1 MSLLQVDDRLG
12 AQDRELLAEVG
23 ATAAGAHASAFL
35 VGGPVR
41 DLLLRRE
48 APDLDVAVEGP
59 IEPVTH
65 ALAERLN
72 ARVHK
77 TSRFM
82 TATLVL
88 TDGRQLDI
96 ARTRTE
102 TYPRPGALPVVEP
115 ATLAEDLARRDFTAN
130 AMAMA
135 LDPERF
141 GRLIDPHDGQAD
153 VEARQLR
160 VLHERSF
167 EDDPTRMLRAVRF
180 VLRLEFALEPHT
192 AELLARAVRERRAA
206 GLSGARLRN
215 ELRVIFHE
223 TPARAVAALQRLG
236 LFEAMGLPP
245 ASDEACVAT
254 ARLREAAQALEIDLA
269 TVYPMA
275 TCLGIYAALS
285 GQRPA
290 ELTARLML
298 HARSR
303 DALLHAAAA
312 VAQPPR
318 VLLEDASASEIFG
331 DLCRMRPEAA
341 LAAWTVL
348 DAEGRARLE
357 RYWHEL
363 RGTCVEISG
372 TDLIA
377 GGHRPGPGFTGA
389 LDAALKAKLDEGADR
404 EQQLSIALKA
414 LRKPSH

>member
-1 MSLLQVDDRLG
+1 MSLLQIDDRLG

-23 ATAAGAHASAFL
+23 ATAAGAHTTAFL

-41 DLLLRRE
+41 DLLLQRE

-59 IEPVTH
+59 IEPITH
-65 ALAERLN
+65 ALADRLN

-88 TDGRQLDI
+88 PDGRQLDV

-135 LDPERF
+135 LGRERF

-153 VEARQLR
+153 VEVRQLR

-180 VLRLEFALEPHT
+180 MLRLEFELEAHT
-192 AELLARAVRERRAA
+192 AQLLARAVVERRAA

-223 TPARAVAALQRLG
+223 TPARAVAALQKLG
-236 LFEAMGLPP
+236 LFEAMGLMQ
-245 ASDEACVAT
+245 ASRQACEAT
-254 ARLREAAQALEIDLA
+254 AHIREAAGALGIDLA
-269 TVYPMA
+269 RIYPMA
-275 TCLGIYAALS
+275 TCLGMYAALS
-285 GQRPA
+285 GQRAA

-303 DALLHAAAA
+303 DAFLHAAAV
-312 VAQPPR
+312 VARPPR
-318 VLLEDASASEIFG
+318 VLLEDASASETFG
-331 DLCRMRPEAA
+331 ELCRMRPEAA
-341 LAAWTVL
+341 LAAWTIL
-348 DAEGRARLE
+348 DRPGRARLE

-414 LRKPSH
+414 LRKPTD

>member
-1 MSLLQVDDRLG
+1 
-12 AQDRELLAEVG
+12 
-23 ATAAGAHASAFL
+23 
-35 VGGPVR
+35 
-41 DLLLRRE
+41 
-48 APDLDVAVEGP
+48 
-59 IEPVTH
+59 
-65 ALAERLN
+65 
-72 ARVHK
+72 
-77 TSRFM
+77 
-82 TATLVL
+82 
-88 TDGRQLDI
+88 
-96 ARTRTE
+96 
-102 TYPRPGALPVVEP
+102 
-115 ATLAEDLARRDFTAN
+115 
-130 AMAMA
+130 MA

-254 ARLREAAQALEIDLA
+254 ARLREAAQALAIDLT

-303 DALLHAAAA
+303 DALLHAAGA